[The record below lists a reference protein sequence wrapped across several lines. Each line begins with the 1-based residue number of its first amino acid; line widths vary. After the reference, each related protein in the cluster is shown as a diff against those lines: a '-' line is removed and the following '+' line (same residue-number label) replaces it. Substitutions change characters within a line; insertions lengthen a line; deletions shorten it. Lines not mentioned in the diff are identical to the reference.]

1 MNTEYAT
8 KEGYAIFTGD
18 VTRAYEISKWCKDR
32 NLVHEVDYKY
42 HCRRKP
48 YLSIGERN
56 STKPFSE
63 IVFQFKD
70 PRQATI
76 ALLKWT

>member
-18 VTRAYEISKWCKDR
+18 VKRAYEISKWCKDR
-32 NLVHEVDYKY
+32 KLVHEVDYKY
-42 HCRRKP
+42 HCRRI
-48 YLSIGERN
+48 SSERN

-76 ALLKWT
+76 ALVTWT

>member
-18 VTRAYEISKWCKDR
+18 LKQAYEISKWCKER

-42 HCRRKP
+42 HCQGWRD
-48 YLSIGERN
+48 
-56 STKPFSE
+56 TKIF
-63 IVFQFKD
+63 FQFKD
-70 PRQATI
+70 PKQATV

>member
-18 VTRAYEISKWCKDR
+18 VKRAYEISKWCKDR
-32 NLVHEVDYKY
+32 KLVHEVDYKY
-42 HCRRKP
+42 HCRI
-48 YLSIGERN
+48 LSEKN
-56 STKPFSE
+56 STKPFNE

-70 PRQATI
+70 PRLATI